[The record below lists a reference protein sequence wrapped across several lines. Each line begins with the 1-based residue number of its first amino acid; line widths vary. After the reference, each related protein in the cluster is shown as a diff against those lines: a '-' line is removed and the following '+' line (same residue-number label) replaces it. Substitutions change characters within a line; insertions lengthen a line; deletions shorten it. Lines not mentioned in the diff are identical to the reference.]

1 MTGNRYRRNNSVGI
15 VEDGLVNNSE
25 EGVVVIE
32 FDSKSIRCGA
42 RSSVNDTFLRKV
54 CYDQQKVSRSWLR
67 SVPNK

>member
-15 VEDGLVNNSE
+15 VEDGLVNNSV

-42 RSSVNDTFLRKV
+42 RSSVNNAL
-54 CYDQQKVSRSWLR
+54 
-67 SVPNK
+67 